1 MDKRITANNLLILLL
16 VSSSFALIGAYISQ
30 YFFDLQPCILCLYQR
45 KPFFAI
51 IALTATA
58 LVFFK
63 STKNKNISILLC
75 ALLLFLNSSIALYH
89 TGVEKKILKG
99 PTTCSSKNLN
109 DINNIEEL
117 KIALNKIKAVKCDEP
132 SFIFL
137 TLSMAS
143 WNVIYCISLFFIIL
157 FLYRK
162 KEI

>member
-1 MDKRITANNLLILLL
+1 MDKRINTKNLLILLL
-16 VSSSFALIGAYISQ
+16 VSSSCALIGAYISQ

-63 STKNKNISILLC
+63 SNRNKNIATILC
-75 ALLLFLNSSIALYH
+75 ALLLLINSSIALYH
-89 TGVEKKILKG
+89 TGVEKKIFKG

-109 DINNIEEL
+109 DITNIEDL
-117 KIALNKIKAVKCDEP
+117 KTALSKIKAVKCDEP